1 VLHLFPIYINYIHKL
16 NSDLSFAANINDD
29 ITTVTSTVSCLNS
42 SFSSSCSGGCT
53 GSYNIPA
60 SCPFCSSPTSGSVCN
75 ACPKG
80 TYGGAES
87 ELPCQLCPYGQTTV
101 FPPSS
106 TSSSTCVDITQSPTS
121 VPTVGPTGTPSSPSR
136 RPTQS
141 PSALYPLVRVE
152 MLLASTHL
160 PFRHPTSGR
169 QHKTALTLFSPSVR
183 HPVLIA
189 APCAKKHSTI
199 HRSKYVCVCMLFK

>member
-152 MLLASTHL
+152 NV
-160 PFRHPTSGR
+160 TSLDTSAFPPPDIWATTQNSFNSVQSISPAPSPYSCSLR
-169 QHKTALTLFSPSVR
+169 QETFNNPS
-183 HPVLIA
+183 
-189 APCAKKHSTI
+189 K
-199 HRSKYVCVCMLFK
+199 